1 MLSLWG
7 NYCEANPTQ
16 SCCLT
21 GALQV
26 SKQRIE
32 QSGGHL
38 FAVAQI
44 KSYEANRIASAE
56 QHRQDRKSRALK
68 SPTAATIPCPH
79 RTRTFRVLIAFLSHL
94 CTHRDRPSQP
104 QDD

>member
-26 SKQRIE
+26 SKQWID

-44 KSYEANRIASAE
+44 KANRIAAAE
-56 QHRQDRKSRALK
+56 QHRQLTGKAE
-68 SPTAATIPCPH
+68 P
-79 RTRTFRVLIAFLSHL
+79 
-94 CTHRDRPSQP
+94 
-104 QDD
+104 